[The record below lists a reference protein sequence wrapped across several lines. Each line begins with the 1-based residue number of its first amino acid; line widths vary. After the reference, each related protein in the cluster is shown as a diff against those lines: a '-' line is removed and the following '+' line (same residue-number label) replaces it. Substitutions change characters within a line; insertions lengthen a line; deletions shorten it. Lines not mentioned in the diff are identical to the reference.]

1 MCASG
6 TGPQATAAPGGAA
19 PSAMLP
25 PMSDHKIELGRGTG
39 PLKGVK
45 VVEIAGIGPGPHACM
60 ILADLGADVIR
71 VERPGGQMLAGGAT
85 MTLNRGRPSVALD
98 LKNPE
103 ATTTVLALVK
113 NADVVVEGMRPGV
126 AERLGLGPDDC
137 RSVNPRVVY
146 GRMTGWDQHGP
157 LAHAAGHDMNY
168 IAITGALH
176 MMGQTPDRPQ
186 FPANLVGDFGGGST
200 YLVIGILAALLEARV
215 SGQGQVVDAAI
226 VDGTAHLNAMSAAF
240 AASGGYKEERGANLL
255 DGGVPYYDIYET
267 ADGRH
272 MSVGALEPQFFDVLV
287 TLLGVKE
294 TCPGQ
299 GDLDRY
305 DEMREVFTETFKQ
318 RPQAEWIDL
327 FEGTDACVAGI
338 VPFSEA
344 VQHPHLVA
352 RGTFVEHEGQVQPAP
367 APRFSRTGA
376 SLGLPP
382 SAMAGQH
389 TREALTAWG
398 IADVE
403 GLIERG
409 IAVQT

>member
-1 MCASG
+1 M
-6 TGPQATAAPGGAA
+6 
-19 PSAMLP
+19 
-25 PMSDHKIELGRGTG
+25 IELGRGTG
-39 PLKGVK
+39 PLKGIK

-71 VERPGGQMLAGGAT
+71 VERPGGQTLAGGAN

-98 LKNPE
+98 LKRPE
-103 ATTTVLALVK
+103 AVQTVLELVR

-126 AERLGLGPDDC
+126 TERLGLGPDDC
-137 RSVNPRVVY
+137 LAVNPRIVY
-146 GRMTGWDQHGP
+146 GRMTGWGQTGP
-157 LAHAAGHDMNY
+157 LASAAGHDMNY

-186 FPANLVGDFGGGST
+186 FPSNLVGDFGGGST
-200 YLVIGILAALLEARV
+200 YLVIGILAALLEAKV
-215 SGQGQVVDAAI
+215 SGEGQVVDAAI
-226 VDGTAHLNAMSAAF
+226 VDGTAHLNAMTAAF

-255 DGGVPYYDIYET
+255 DGGVPFYDIYET
-267 ADGRH
+267 SDGKH
-272 MSVGALEPQFFDVLV
+272 MSVGALEPQFFDALV
-287 TLLGVKE
+287 TMLGVKE

-299 GDLDRY
+299 ADLDRY
-305 DEMREVFTETFKQ
+305 DEMRSVFTETFQQKS
-318 RPQAEWIDL
+318 QAEWIEL

-344 VQHPHLVA
+344 VHHPHLVA

-367 APRFSRTGA
+367 APRFSRSMS

-389 TREALTAWG
+389 TRDALTAWG
-398 IADVE
+398 IEDIDR
-403 GLIERG
+403 LIERG
-409 IAVQT
+409 VAVQT